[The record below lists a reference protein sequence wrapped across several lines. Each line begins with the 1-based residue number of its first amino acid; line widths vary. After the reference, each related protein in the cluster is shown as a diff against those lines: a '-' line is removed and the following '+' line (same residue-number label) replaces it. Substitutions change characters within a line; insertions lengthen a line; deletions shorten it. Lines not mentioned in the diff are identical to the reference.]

1 MKQVLLV
8 RGSARV
14 REVPPPSCAPGEVL
28 VRNTFSVISSG
39 TERSS
44 GEQARSSPLRR
55 ALDRPD
61 LAREIAR
68 KAAQNGI
75 KNTWESVQHRL
86 GEPRAMGYSSAGRVI
101 EVGAAVT
108 GLEPGQLVACA
119 GAGHA
124 NHAELVAVPRNLCA
138 RVPPGVELETAALT
152 TIAAVALHGIRL
164 ADVRVGDRAAVIG
177 CGLIGQITCRL
188 LRAAGS
194 EVFALDIDKARV
206 DAADADHGTVIG
218 PKSAPQVIAAAAG
231 IGVDHVL
238 VTAASSSND
247 PLLLATEIA
256 RDRAEVVVVGDV
268 PIEVPRAPL
277 FSKELSLRVS
287 RSYGPGRYDSDY
299 ELHGV
304 DYPVGYV
311 RWTQQRNMECILDL
325 QARGRLTLADL
336 IADIV
341 DVDQAPDAYVRL
353 SGPPEERPRG
363 AIVISYPERGDN
375 STLTVTGPSAG
386 NGAAAHHK
394 RPVAGAPRIGLIGP
408 GGFASSVIVPAFA
421 AAGAELALV
430 GGGSGPSAVVAG
442 DRFGFTR
449 VAESPEAVITDPDVD
464 AVVICTRHATHAD
477 LVTRALRA
485 GKHVFCEKPL
495 ALSLEELEM
504 VVGAAQSAPG
514 ILAVGF
520 NRRFAPLALR
530 LREYLADGGGPV
542 TITYRVSA
550 GAMPAGHWVHDLE
563 QGGGRILGE
572 VCHFIDTLTFLA
584 GAPVTEV
591 HASGVSLN
599 TRPTQAQDNVAVTLR
614 HESGSL
620 GTIVY
625 VPYSA
630 DGIGKE
636 RVEAFGL
643 AGVGVL
649 DDYRVLELHGSETHR
664 VNNRQ
669 QDKGHREEVAA
680 FLDGVRSG
688 RPPVAL
694 SEVVNVSV
702 ATLAV
707 VESIRARMPVHVGA
721 QRPSE

>member
-1 MKQVLLV
+1 M
-8 RGSARV
+8 
-14 REVPPPSCAPGEVL
+14 REVPPPSCAPGEIL
-28 VRNTFSVISSG
+28 VRNAFSVVSSG

-44 GEQARSSPLRR
+44 GEQPRSSPLGR
-55 ALDRPD
+55 AMARPD
-61 LAREIAR
+61 LVREVAR
-68 KAAQNGI
+68 KAAQDGI
-75 KNTWESVQHRL
+75 KATWESVQHRL
-86 GEPRAMGYSSAGRVI
+86 AETWAVGYSSAGRVV

-119 GAGHA
+119 GVGHA
-124 NHAELVAVPRNLCA
+124 NHADLVAVPRNLCA

-164 ADVRVGDRAAVIG
+164 ADVRVGDRTAVIG
-177 CGLIGQITCRL
+177 CGLIGQIACRL

-206 DAADADHGTVIG
+206 DSADADHATVIG
-218 PKSAPQVIAAAAG
+218 PKSAPQLIAAAAG

-238 VTAASSSND
+238 VTAASSSTD

-268 PIEVPRAPL
+268 PIELPRAAL

-299 ELHGV
+299 ERHGV

-325 QARGRLTLADL
+325 QARARLTLADL
-336 IADIV
+336 IDDIV
-341 DVDQAPDAYVRL
+341 EVDQAPDAYVRL

-363 AIVISYPERGDN
+363 AIVISYPEHADD

-386 NGAAAHHK
+386 TGVAALKH
-394 RPVAGAPRIGLIGP
+394 PVAGAPRIGLVGP
-408 GGFASSVIVPAFA
+408 GGFASNVIVPAFA
-421 AAGAELALV
+421 AAGAELSLV
-430 GGGSGPSAVVAG
+430 GGGSGPSAAG
-442 DRFGFTR
+442 ARDRFGFAR
-449 VAESPEAVITDPDVD
+449 VAESPEAVIADPDID

-477 LVTRALRA
+477 LVTRALRE

-504 VVGAAQSAPG
+504 VVGEARGAPG

-530 LREYLADGGGPV
+530 LRAYLADGGGPV

-550 GAMPAGHWVHDLE
+550 GAMPADHWVHDLE

-572 VCHFIDTLTFLA
+572 VCHFIDTVTFLA

-591 HASGVSLN
+591 HASGVSLD

-614 HESGSL
+614 HENGSL

-630 DGIGKE
+630 DGVGKE

-649 DDYRVLELHGSETHR
+649 DDYRVLELHGSETDR
-664 VNNRQ
+664 VKGRQ
-669 QDKGHREEVAA
+669 QQKGHREEIAA

-694 SEVVNVSV
+694 SEVANVSV

-707 VESIRARMPVHVGA
+707 VESIRTRTPVQVGA
-721 QRPSE
+721 QRISE

>member
-1 MKQVLLV
+1 VKQVLLL
-8 RGSARV
+8 RGGAQT

-28 VRNTFSVISSG
+28 VRNAFSVISSG

-44 GEQARSSPLRR
+44 GEQARISPVGR
-55 ALDRPD
+55 AISRPD
-61 LAREIAR
+61 LVREVAR
-68 KAAQNGI
+68 KAAQDGI
-75 KNTWESVQHRL
+75 KDTWESVQRRL
-86 GEPRAMGYSSAGRVI
+86 AEPRGVGYSSAGRVV

-138 RVPPGVELETAALT
+138 RVPSGVELETAALT

-164 ADVRVGDRAAVIG
+164 ADVRVGDRTAVIG

-194 EVFALDIDKARV
+194 EVFALDIDKTRV
-206 DAADADHGTVIG
+206 DAADADHAIVIG
-218 PKSAPQVIAAAAG
+218 PKSAAQVIAAAAG

-238 VTAASSSND
+238 VTAASSSSD
-247 PLLLATEIA
+247 PLILATEIA

-268 PIEVPRAPL
+268 PIEVPRAAL
-277 FSKELSLRVS
+277 FSKELSLRIS

-299 ELHGV
+299 ERHGV

-336 IADIV
+336 IDDIV
-341 DVDQAPDAYVRL
+341 DVDQAPEAYVRL
-353 SGPPEERPRG
+353 SGPPAERPRG
-363 AIVISYPERGDN
+363 AIAISYPDDVGDLAV
-375 STLTVTGPSAG
+375 SRQSEGA
-386 NGAAAHHK
+386 GAATHK
-394 RPVAGAPRIGLIGP
+394 HRVVGGPRIGLVGP
-408 GGFASSVIVPAFA
+408 GGFASSVIVPALT

-430 GGGSGPSAVVAG
+430 GGGSGPSAAAAR
-442 DRFGFTR
+442 DFGFAR
-449 VAESPEAVITDPDVD
+449 VADSPEAVIADPDID

-477 LVTRALRA
+477 LAARALEA

-495 ALSLEELEM
+495 ALSLEELET
-504 VVGAAQSAPG
+504 VVGAARSAPG

-530 LREYLADGGGPV
+530 LREYLAAGGAPV

-550 GAMPAGHWVHDLE
+550 GAMPASHWVHDLE

-572 VCHFIDTLTFLA
+572 VCHFIDTVSFLA
-584 GAPVTEV
+584 DAPVIEV
-591 HASGVSLN
+591 HASGVSLE
-599 TRPTQAQDNVAVTLR
+599 TRPAQAQDTVAVTLR
-614 HESGSL
+614 HENGSL

-625 VPYSA
+625 VPHSA
-630 DGIGKE
+630 AGVGKE
-636 RVEAFGL
+636 RIEAFGL
-643 AGVGVL
+643 AGIGVL
-649 DDYRVLELHGSETHR
+649 DDYRVLDLHTSKTNR
-664 VNNRQ
+664 VKGHQ
-669 QDKGHREEVAA
+669 QKGHREEIAA
-680 FLDGVRSG
+680 FVDGVRSG
-688 RPPVAL
+688 RAPVAL

-707 VESIRARMPVHVGA
+707 VDSIRTGAPVHVGA
-721 QRPSE
+721 ERISE

>member
-1 MKQVLLV
+1 
-8 RGSARV
+8 
-14 REVPPPSCAPGEVL
+14 
-28 VRNTFSVISSG
+28 
-39 TERSS
+39 
-44 GEQARSSPLRR
+44 
-55 ALDRPD
+55 
-61 LAREIAR
+61 
-68 KAAQNGI
+68 
-75 KNTWESVQHRL
+75 
-86 GEPRAMGYSSAGRVI
+86 
-101 EVGAAVT
+101 
-108 GLEPGQLVACA
+108 
-119 GAGHA
+119 
-124 NHAELVAVPRNLCA
+124 
-138 RVPPGVELETAALT
+138 
-152 TIAAVALHGIRL
+152 
-164 ADVRVGDRAAVIG
+164 
-177 CGLIGQITCRL
+177 
-188 LRAAGS
+188 
-194 EVFALDIDKARV
+194 
-206 DAADADHGTVIG
+206 VIG
-218 PKSAPQVIAAAAG
+218 PKSAPQVVASAAG

-268 PIEVPRAPL
+268 PTEVPRAAL
-277 FSKELSLRVS
+277 FSKELLLRVS

-299 ELHGV
+299 ERHGV

-336 IADIV
+336 IDDIV
-341 DVDQAPDAYVRL
+341 EVDQAPDAYVRL

-363 AIVISYPERGDN
+363 AIVISYPERGDD
-375 STLTVTGPSAG
+375 STLTVGGPGAG
-386 NGAAAHHK
+386 IGTAAHK
-394 RPVAGAPRIGLIGP
+394 RPVARAPRIGLVGP
-408 GGFASSVIVPAFA
+408 GGFASNVIVPAFA

-430 GGGSGPSAVVAG
+430 GGGSGPSAALAR
-442 DRFGFTR
+442 DRFGFAR
-449 VAESPEAVITDPDVD
+449 VAESPEAVIADPDVE

-477 LVTRALRA
+477 LATRALRA

-504 VVGAAQSAPG
+504 VVGEAQGAPG

-520 NRRFAPLALR
+520 NRRFAPLALQ
-530 LREYLADGGGPV
+530 LRAYLADGGGPV

-550 GAMPAGHWVHDLE
+550 GAMPADHWVHDLE

-572 VCHFIDTLTFLA
+572 VCHFIDTLTFLT
-584 GAPVTEV
+584 GAPVSEV
-591 HASGVSLN
+591 HASGVSLD
-599 TRPTQAQDNVAVTLR
+599 TRPAQAQDNVAVTLR
-614 HESGSL
+614 HENGSL

-636 RVEAFGL
+636 RIEAFCA

-649 DDYRVLELHGSETHR
+649 DDYRVLELHGSEKHR
-664 VNNRQ
+664 VKGRQ
-669 QDKGHREEVAA
+669 QQKGHREEIAA

-694 SEVVNVSV
+694 SEVANVSV

-707 VESIRARMPVHVGA
+707 VDSIRTRTPVHVGA
-721 QRPSE
+721 QRISE

>member
-1 MKQVLLV
+1 MRQVLLL
-8 RGSARV
+8 RGGARTV

-28 VRNTFSVISSG
+28 VRNAFSVISAG

-44 GEQARSSPLRR
+44 GEQSRSSPLGR
-55 ALDRPD
+55 AMGRPD
-61 LAREIAR
+61 LVREIAR
-68 KAAQNGI
+68 KAAHDGI
-75 KNTWESVQHRL
+75 QQTWQGVQRRL
-86 GEPRAMGYSSAGRVI
+86 AETWAVGYSSAGRIV

-119 GAGHA
+119 GVGHA

-138 RVPPGVELETAALT
+138 RVPPSVELEAAALT
-152 TIAAVALHGIRL
+152 TIATVALHGIRL
-164 ADVRVGDRAAVIG
+164 ADVRVGDRTAVIG

-206 DAADADHGTVIG
+206 DAADADHAIVIG
-218 PKSAPQVIAAAAG
+218 SKSAPQIVTAAAG

-238 VTAASSSND
+238 VTAASSSSD
-247 PLLLATEIA
+247 PLLFATEIA

-268 PIEVPRAPL
+268 PVEVPRAAL

-299 ELHGV
+299 ERHGV

-325 QARGRLTLADL
+325 QARGRVTLADL
-336 IADIV
+336 IDDIV
-341 DVDQAPDAYVRL
+341 EVDHAPAAYVRL

-363 AIVISYPERGDN
+363 AIVIAYPEHGDDR
-375 STLTVTGPSAG
+375 TLIVNGRSAG
-386 NGAAAHHK
+386 AGVAAHK
-394 RPVAGAPRIGLIGP
+394 RRVAGAPRIGLVGP
-408 GGFASSVIVPAFA
+408 GGFASSVIVPALA

-430 GGGSGPSAVVAG
+430 GGGSGPSAAAAR
-442 DRFGFTR
+442 DFGFAR
-449 VAESPEAVITDPDVD
+449 VAESSEAVIADPDID
-464 AVVICTRHATHAD
+464 AVVICTRHATHAE
-477 LVTRALRA
+477 LVTRALEA

-504 VVGAAQSAPG
+504 VIDEARSAPG

-530 LREYLADGGGPV
+530 LREYLASGGGSV

-550 GAMPAGHWVHDLE
+550 GALPAGHWVHDLE

-572 VCHFIDTLTFLA
+572 VCHFIDTLIFLA

-591 HASGVSLN
+591 HASGVSLD
-599 TRPTQAQDNVAVTLR
+599 TRPAQAQDNVAVTLR
-614 HESGSL
+614 HENGSL

-630 DGIGKE
+630 AGVGKE
-636 RVEAFGL
+636 RIEAFGL

-649 DDYRVLELHGSETHR
+649 DDYRVLDLHGDETHR
-664 VNNRQ
+664 VKNHQ
-669 QDKGHREEVAA
+669 QQKGHREEIAA
-680 FLDGVRSG
+680 FVDGVRAG
-688 RPPVAL
+688 RAPVAL

-707 VESIRARMPVHVGA
+707 VESIRTGAPVRVGA
-721 QRPSE
+721 QRISD

>member
-1 MKQVLLV
+1 M
-8 RGSARV
+8 
-14 REVPPPSCAPGEVL
+14 
-28 VRNTFSVISSG
+28 
-39 TERSS
+39 
-44 GEQARSSPLRR
+44 
-55 ALDRPD
+55 DRPD
-61 LAREIAR
+61 LVRKIAR
-68 KAAQNGI
+68 QAAEDGI
-75 KNTWESVQHRL
+75 KNTWEGVQRRL
-86 GEPRAMGYSSAGRVI
+86 AEPRAVGYSSAGRVV

-108 GLEPGQLVACA
+108 GLQPGQLVACA

-138 RVPPGVELETAALT
+138 RVPSGVELETAALT

-164 ADVRVGDRAAVIG
+164 AEVRVGDRTAVIG

-194 EVFALDIDKARV
+194 EVFALDIDKGRV
-206 DAADADHGTVIG
+206 DAAAADHAIVIG
-218 PKSAPQVIAAAAG
+218 PHSVAQVVAAAAG

-268 PIEVPRAPL
+268 PIEVPRAAL

-287 RSYGPGRYDSDY
+287 RSYGPGRYDGDY

-336 IADIV
+336 IDDIV

-353 SGPPEERPRG
+353 SGPPERRPRG
-363 AIVISYPERGDN
+363 AIVIAYPEHGDDP
-375 STLTVTGPSAG
+375 TLTVNGHSAG
-386 NGAAAHHK
+386 TGAAAHK
-394 RPVAGAPRIGLIGP
+394 RRVVGAPRIGLVGP
-408 GGFASSVIVPAFA
+408 GGFASNVIVPALA

-430 GGGSGPSAVVAG
+430 GGGSGPSAAAAAK
-442 DRFGFTR
+442 DFGFAR
-449 VAESPEAVITDPDVD
+449 VAESPEAVIADPDID
-464 AVVICTRHATHAD
+464 AVVICTRHATHAE
-477 LVTRALRA
+477 LTTRALEA

-495 ALSLEELEM
+495 ALSLEELET
-504 VVGAAQSAPG
+504 VFGAARSGPG

-530 LREYLADGGGPV
+530 LRESLAAGGAPV

-550 GAMPAGHWVHDLE
+550 GPLPPGHWAHDLE

-584 GAPVTEV
+584 GAAVTEV
-591 HASGVSLN
+591 HASGVSLD
-599 TRPTQAQDNVAVTLR
+599 TRPAQAQDNVAVTLR
-614 HESGSL
+614 HENGSL

-630 DGIGKE
+630 TGVGKE
-636 RVEAFGL
+636 RIEAFGL

-649 DDYRVLELHGSETHR
+649 DDYRLLDLYGSKTHR
-664 VNNRQ
+664 VKSHQ
-669 QDKGHREEVAA
+669 QQKGHREEIAA

-694 SEVVNVSV
+694 SELVNVSV

-707 VESIRARMPVHVGA
+707 VESIRAGTPIHVGG
-721 QRPSE
+721 QQISE